1 MVLGVDDDVGSDDD
15 RIGGGGGVALGRET
29 RAAWA
34 ADGMVYD
41 FTLTEIQRN
50 VVTGVLNQKCLRQ
63 KVDRKRLIN
72 NESKLHF

>member
-29 RAAWA
+29 RAAWV

-41 FTLTEIQRN
+41 FTLTGIQRN
-50 VVTGVLNQKCLRQ
+50 VVTV
-63 KVDRKRLIN
+63 
-72 NESKLHF
+72 F